1 MSIGFHKSIQRSKGG
16 GTLTSIN
23 SINSY
28 TAKTPSTQKSDPLGK
43 DAFLKILVTQM
54 QNQDSTQ
61 PMKDGEFISQ
71 MAQLSVM
78 EQLSNLNQG
87 LTAFL
92 NNQMNN
98 QIIQYSNVIDKKV
111 SWNDSTTNQ
120 LESGIVTGIVYKNN
134 DVYFKVG
141 NQEILASMI
150 LSIETNQ

>member
-1 MSIGFHKSIQRSKGG
+1 MYIGSHKSIQRSKGG
-16 GTLTSIN
+16 GALTSIN

-28 TAKTPSTQKSDPLGK
+28 TAKTTSTQKSDPLGK

-111 SWNDSTTNQ
+111 SWNSTTNQ

-141 NQEILASMI
+141 DKEILASSI